1 MDLINFK
8 ETKDILSEG
17 LFQSDKIKGMYIFM
31 YQPFSL
37 DDNVSFRWKGNI
49 QFKNGSYSG
58 EKEFKVDGKGGLEEL
73 LHQMNNFIKS
83 L

>member
-17 LFQSDKIKGMYIFM
+17 LFQSDKIKGISIFM
-31 YQPFSL
+31 YEQFSL
-37 DDNVSFRWKGNI
+37 NENESFCWKGVVK
-49 QFKNGSYSG
+49 FKNGYYSG
-58 EKEFKVDGKGGLEEL
+58 EREFKIVGIGGLEKL
-73 LHQMNNFIKS
+73 LHQMDDFIKG